1 MISKKKQTCRGLTET
16 KSKQGCGDEASL
28 KPGDGDQVGMQFE
41 GKEVVQFEGQKNKI
55 IFQCNGPLTKYSK
68 NIYE

>member
-41 GKEVVQFEGQKNKI
+41 GKEVVQFEG
-55 IFQCNGPLTKYSK
+55 
-68 NIYE
+68 